1 MKTHRSRR
9 LSFAVAGVAML
20 VSACSGSSPTPPTPT
35 PTPTPSP
42 SPSPQASVTATHI
55 VSWMVGDQCPVIP
68 AEARQRSYD
77 ATIENDI
84 VTLRTGVFLSGSI
97 CTTETQ
103 LGCNQFRIT
112 QNADV
117 PVIDLL
123 SDSEWHGGGIV
134 EQLPS
139 GTWLELNGKGTGR
152 LDGTT
157 IQSTLEGN
165 IWYCPES
172 RGYPFPCN
180 TFKGCSLKN
189 LVMTIAKK
197 NP

>member
-42 SPSPQASVTATHI
+42 SPQASVIGTHT

-68 AEARQRSYD
+68 AEARQGSYD

-84 VTLRTGVFLSGSI
+84 VTLRTGVFLDGPI

-112 QNADV
+112 QDADA
-117 PVIDLL
+117 PVIDLARNT
-123 SDSEWHGGGIV
+123 EWHGGSIT
-134 EQLPS
+134 ERLPS
-139 GTWLELNGKGTGR
+139 GTWLELVGKGVGR
-152 LDGTT
+152 IEGTT

-172 RGYPFPCN
+172 RTYPFPCN
-180 TFKGCSLKN
+180 TFKACRLSN
-189 LVMTIAKK
+189 LQMTIAKK
-197 NP
+197 AP